1 MSYREMY
8 DNLATDKRKVEIKKE
23 QLRKKAIQA
32 FKKAQKFPAW
42 EIYEYTIPAV
52 NNKYVIFFYTES
64 RIKANNPDCD
74 SYCVVLDQGTPRF
87 LTWGARGY
95 KQAVDGDIIFI
106 RQISV
111 YTLHFFQRY
120 KERFLKDSSLT
131 IQETAC
137 RYFSRN
143 TKEMP
148 IEMNADINR
157 KFEEYG
163 DAGKQ
168 LFRVRDGICFT
179 ISNADVIIS
188 EDGDKNKDKIDSI
201 LIIYRTFMRESDM
214 EETQRAAI
222 DKEDKSK
229 WVQFEKDMQK
239 MTREGRTTFKLEP

>member
-1 MSYREMY
+1 MSYREIY

-32 FKKAQKFPAW
+32 FKQTQKFPAW

-52 NNKYVIFFYTES
+52 NNKYIIFFYAES
-64 RIKANNPDCD
+64 RIKTNTPDCD
-74 SYCVVLDQGTPRF
+74 SYCIVSDNGIPRF

-95 KQAVDGDIIFI
+95 KPIDGDIIFI

-120 KERFLKDSSLT
+120 RERFLKNPSLT
-131 IQETAC
+131 IHETAC

-168 LFRVRDGICFT
+168 LFRVRDGVCFT
-179 ISNADVIIS
+179 TSNADVIIS
-188 EDGDKNKDKIDSI
+188 EDGDINKDKIDSA
-201 LIIYRTFMRESDM
+201 LIIYKTFMKESDM
-214 EETQRAAI
+214 AETQRTAI
-222 DKEDKSK
+222 EKEDKNK
-229 WVQFEKDMQK
+229 WSQFEKDMQN
-239 MTREGRTTFKLEP
+239 MIREGKTIFKLEP